1 MPNLSKKILARIKS
15 EKISPHEKWI
25 FLAKNYGIWVLAIL
39 GILLAGIFTG
49 NLIHEFAME
58 EWDIA
63 HHFPGGRANFLFHA
77 IPFLWL
83 FGIASTFAFAFF
95 LLRKTKKGYKFGI
108 LAISGVIFIASG
120 VCGVALLSTPL
131 PPKFREFRM
140 HNFPPAFE
148 AGEWN
153 NPEEGLLFGE
163 IVELGE
169 KILILDAFDE
179 SVWEV
184 DISEAKIP
192 PQFELI
198 VGMKIRAIGEKISE
212 GKFEAEFIKSERPLK
227 VREMHLRMLDS
238 KKPCNSERN
247 SEACAY

>member
-1 MPNLSKKILARIKS
+1 MPNLSEKILDKIKS
-15 EKISPHEKWI
+15 EKISPREKWI

-140 HNFPPAFE
+140 QNFPPPFE
-148 AGEWN
+148 ASEWN
-153 NPEEGLLFGE
+153 NPSEGLLLGE
-163 IVELGE
+163 IIEIGE

-179 SVWEV
+179 SIWEV
-184 DISEAKIP
+184 DISDAKIP
-192 PQFELI
+192 PVLELI
-198 VGMKIRAIGEKISE
+198 VGMKIRVIGEKISD
-212 GKFEAEFIKSERPLK
+212 GKFEAEFIKPEKPFTM
-227 VREMHLRMLDS
+227 REMHFRILNS
-238 KKPCNSERN
+238 KKPCESERN